1 MEQEVHKVQILDT
14 ATGTGTF
21 MAEVVK
27 QIHKKFQ
34 GQQVAELSE
43 AKSEAEANRLI
54 KQLNS
59 SYESYHAFFE

>member
-59 SYESYHAFFE
+59 SYDSYHAFFE

>member
-1 MEQEVHKVQILDT
+1 MEQEVHKAQILDP

-27 QIHKKFQ
+27 HIHKKFQ

>member
-1 MEQEVHKVQILDT
+1 LCGIQEKPT
-14 ATGTGTF
+14 AQTAHLRIWRFSG
-21 MAEVVK
+21 K
-27 QIHKKFQ
+27 INIHKKFQ